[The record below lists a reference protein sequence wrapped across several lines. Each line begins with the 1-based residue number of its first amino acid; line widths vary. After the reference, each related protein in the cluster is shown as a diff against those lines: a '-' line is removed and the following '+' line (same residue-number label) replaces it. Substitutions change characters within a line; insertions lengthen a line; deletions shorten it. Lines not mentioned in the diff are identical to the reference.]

1 MNLSGVMLLLVEAY
15 SAQTGRYMVLGGFRT
30 TATLQ
35 VALSKMDDQNQR
47 AIRVSILNTEDIE
60 WPTDRAHYYTAAEV
74 LKW

>member
-15 SAQTGRYMVLGGFRT
+15 SAQTGRYEVLGGFRT
-30 TATLQ
+30 TASLQ
-35 VALSKMDDQNQR
+35 AALTGMGEQDKR
-47 AIRVSILNTEDIE
+47 AVRVSILNTEDIE